1 MKGIIWSTGR
11 RESGL
16 RGLTACLWW
25 GWFVPRSPSSE
36 RSCAP
41 PSLSALPGGG
51 PAAPP
56 PAPSRG
62 CCRPAGASAERGC
75 RSPVPAR
82 APAWVGAFT
91 HRAESRR
98 EGWSS
103 PRTQRAQGETPAQP
117 VQIPPAQREGAS
129 AATHSR
135 VETHNCCR
143 AEREEGTRRLV
154 PHASSPRAFSGQRRL
169 RLEECRVTPAQQPSA
184 WQSRW
189 QGLRS
194 VPSTPARALG
204 RSWPSGYGSRCG
216 WWSVRSALPSLA
228 LENRTVAVRGVR
240 VSCWLARTVYRS
252 DTAVRWTL
260 G

>member
-25 GWFVPRSPSSE
+25 GWFVPRSPSFE

-62 CCRPAGASAERGC
+62 CCRPAGASAERGR

-103 PRTQRAQGETPAQP
+103 PRVPTGAGRNPGSARADPARSKGRRQRCNSQ
-117 VQIPPAQREGAS
+117 
-129 AATHSR
+129 
-135 VETHNCCR
+135 
-143 AEREEGTRRLV
+143 
-154 PHASSPRAFSGQRRL
+154 
-169 RLEECRVTPAQQPSA
+169 
-184 WQSRW
+184 QSRNS
-189 QGLRS
+189 QLLQS
-194 VPSTPARALG
+194 RAGG
-204 RSWPSGYGSRCG
+204 RHQAPGSSRF
-216 WWSVRSALPSLA
+216 LPTCL
-228 LENRTVAVRGVR
+228 
-240 VSCWLARTVYRS
+240 
-252 DTAVRWTL
+252 
-260 G
+260 